1 MAAIVLP
8 NRSRFAIARREP
20 NLLAP
25 GRKPVGA
32 VELNEQHHLYHH
44 VRWSFIFQNVGDGF
58 DHATK
63 QVYPQVGSLRGVNQH
78 GGYIH
83 SPSYGGANYQQAP
96 ATDCSGWAGVSV
108 VALCVADFSLGDY
121 YPALAASVDTGNYY
135 GNFLLSADG
144 SGVQKFRFR
153 AGNSATLCE
162 TGVIT
167 NLDHTFV
174 AGTWDKSTL
183 RAYSA
188 VNGGGL
194 TVGTTAAQTT
204 GFIGAAQENY
214 VGYYSR
220 SGGRSYRQPIYA
232 VLVFDRALSIDELDY
247 LRRDLYALYRPANQ
261 SPFLISIPGGGG
273 AAYDETF
280 SASSASA
287 LALSDSWA
295 LSYAETF
302 GASAASGAEFT
313 DSYQTPSAN
322 YDETFAASAAS
333 GAELTDAW
341 ALDYSET
348 FAATAASGATLTD
361 AWLLNYAETFAA
373 ASAAAF
379 TLTDAWALDYAETF
393 AASAASGCDLTHSYA
408 VGNNYAETFAASS
421 VSVATLTHAYSV
433 QYAETFAAQALA
445 DCALVATWALDYAET
460 FAASSAADCVLT
472 DAYGTPAPGAFD
484 ETFAAAAVSA
494 CDLTHAFSTPA
505 AIGRVINPTLAASG
519 VPARTLKGLK
529 LIN

>member
-63 QVYPQVGSLRGVNQH
+63 QVYPQVGLLRGVNQH

-135 GNFLLSADG
+135 GNFLLSANRL
-144 SGVQKFRFR
+144 GVQKFRFR

-273 AAYDETF
+273 ASVTVPAKAF
-280 SASSASA
+280 SLTTSAPAVS
-287 LALSDSWA
+287 
-295 LSYAETF
+295 T
-302 GASAASGAEFT
+302 GASVAVPAKAFSLTLTAPTIQAGANTVVNVPAKVYALTTAAPGVSTGVAVAVPAKQF
-313 DSYQTPSAN
+313 SL
-322 YDETFAASAAS
+322 F
-333 GAELTDAW
+333 
-341 ALDYSET
+341 
-348 FAATAASGATLTD
+348 ATAPAVAT
-361 AWLLNYAETFAA
+361 
-373 ASAAAF
+373 
-379 TLTDAWALDYAETF
+379 
-393 AASAASGCDLTHSYA
+393 G
-408 VGNNYAETFAASS
+408 
-421 VSVATLTHAYSV
+421 VSVAVPAKAYGITLSPPTIDAGLSTVISAPAKAYS
-433 QYAETFAAQALA
+433 
-445 DCALVATWALDYAET
+445 LVAT
-460 FAASSAADCVLT
+460 
-472 DAYGTPAPGAFD
+472 APSLSTG
-484 ETFAAAAVSA
+484 VS
-494 CDLTHAFSTPA
+494 
-505 AIGRVINPTLAASG
+505 VG
-519 VPARTLKGLK
+519 VPAKGFSLSLVAPTIATGVRLSIPAKAFSLVLTAPAVSQPDTIVLTAKPEYSLAIAPYRGTLQGR
-529 LIN
+529 

>member
-1 MAAIVLP
+1 MGALWLP
-8 NRSRFAIARREP
+8 SDDELVVAQREP
-20 NLLAP
+20 NLLVP
-25 GRKPVGA
+25 GRQPLAGVRLRQEWIAKGLARVISPIPGYSLSVGVSGVVTTDADGRGYAA
-32 VELNEQHHLYHH
+32 V
-44 VRWSFIFQNVGDGF
+44 
-58 DHATK
+58 A
-63 QVYPQVGSLRGVNQH
+63 
-78 GGYIH
+78 GGYWRTDEQNIVSGSDEFTIVAAFKSAAGIEDGGRSLYVERPDATQIVKLGIADTSFKTH
-83 SPSYGGANYQQAP
+83 LVVRNGSGAIMFAASAANHNDGVMHVAAGVRYASNDHKLFVDGVLAGSSTGTVANSFPSASYGYVANDP
-96 ATDCSGWAGVSV
+96 FEPTTSFVTGSIPL
-108 VALCVADFSLGDY
+108 VALFTKA
-121 YPALAASVDTGNYY
+121 
-135 GNFLLSADG
+135 LSADDVTRL
-144 SGVQKFRFR
+144 SR
-153 AGNSATLCE
+153 
-162 TGVIT
+162 
-167 NLDHTFV
+167 D
-174 AGTWDKSTL
+174 
-183 RAYSA
+183 
-188 VNGGGL
+188 
-194 TVGTTAAQTT
+194 
-204 GFIGAAQENY
+204 
-214 VGYYSR
+214 YY
-220 SGGRSYRQPIYA
+220 A
-232 VLVFDRALSIDELDY
+232 ELFQ
-247 LRRDLYALYRPANQ
+247 PANQ

-280 SASSASA
+280 SASASSAFT
-287 LALSDSWA
+287 LSDSWA
-295 LSYAETF
+295 LNYAETF
-302 GASAASGAEFT
+302 GASAASGAELT

-333 GAELTDAW
+333 GAELADAW
-341 ALDYSET
+341 SLDYSET

-445 DCALVATWALDYAET
+445 DCTLVAAWALDYAET
-460 FAASSAADCVLT
+460 FAASSATDCVLT

>member
-1 MAAIVLP
+1 MGALWLP
-8 NRSRFAIARREP
+8 SDDELVVAQREP
-20 NLLAP
+20 NLLVP
-25 GRKPVGA
+25 GRKPVGNTVARDESFGRVAFFYAMRHGRFRFDDASRHTRLVDFTYTPEQSTDDAGQVFLNPAAFYTDRWTNRPSQFTVFTRVMYGTSNYGFAFCQSFSSSYDFALYRNGSSQVTTYFGSNNSGGTSQLIYNNTWTNLALVVDGSNVYAYCTDNAGASSYALATSSYSAANSASAKLGINARGASDFADPGHSTQYVGA
-32 VELNEQHHLYHH
+32 VE
-44 VRWSFIFQNVGDGF
+44 
-58 DHATK
+58 
-63 QVYPQVGSLRGVNQH
+63 
-78 GGYIH
+78 
-83 SPSYGGANYQQAP
+83 
-96 ATDCSGWAGVSV
+96 
-108 VALCVADFSLGDY
+108 
-121 YPALAASVDTGNYY
+121 
-135 GNFLLSADG
+135 
-144 SGVQKFRFR
+144 
-153 AGNSATLCE
+153 
-162 TGVIT
+162 
-167 NLDHTFV
+167 
-174 AGTWDKSTL
+174 
-183 RAYSA
+183 
-188 VNGGGL
+188 
-194 TVGTTAAQTT
+194 
-204 GFIGAAQENY
+204 
-214 VGYYSR
+214 
-220 SGGRSYRQPIYA
+220 
-232 VLVFDRALSIDELDY
+232 RALSQSELDRLFSDPY
-247 LRRDLYALYRPANQ
+247 GQLLRPANQ

-280 SASSASA
+280 SASASSAFT
-287 LALSDSWA
+287 LSDSWA
-295 LSYAETF
+295 LNYAETF
-302 GASAASGAEFT
+302 GASAASGAELT

-333 GAELTDAW
+333 GAELADAW
-341 ALDYSET
+341 SLDYSET

-393 AASAASGCDLTHSYA
+393 AASAASGCDLAHSYA
-408 VGNNYAETFAASS
+408 AGNNYAETFAASS

-445 DCALVATWALDYAET
+445 DCTLVAAWALDYAET
-460 FAASSAADCVLT
+460 FAASSATDCVLT